1 MKKYGL
7 IFCLCLLS
15 ATNVKADF
23 QPSDYQ
29 PCYTVGLGASAT
41 YWSTVDNVCRG
52 CGEGCTSCVEE
63 LTTYSGTTTP
73 LSMPFCTS
81 CRDGY
86 ELRSSNSGKSQR
98 CEISCPSHCFSCSS
112 SSSSSSSCTLCNNGY
127 TLSNGQCVEKVA
139 CPSNCAEC
147 DSSGVCVKCNN
158 GYVLKN
164 GACAV
169 KPKTQIAFCPPDKTL
184 TADLCCCVSK

>member
-15 ATNVKADF
+15 ATNVKAGI
-23 QPSDYQ
+23 SH
-29 PCYTVGLGASAT
+29 PCDLQYYDDTYPT
-41 YWSTVDNVCRG
+41 YWDTLNNQCSG
-52 CGEGCTSCVEE
+52 CGDGCMSCRERRG
-63 LTTYSGTTTP
+63 TYSDGITP
-73 LSMPFCTS
+73 LSAPFCLECFS
-81 CRDGY
+81 GY
-86 ELRSSNSGKSQR
+86 ELQSANNGAGVTHQWCDRKK
-98 CEISCPSHCFSCSS
+98 SCPSNCSAC
-112 SSSSSSSCTLCNNGY
+112 SSSSSCTLCNNGY

-184 TADLCCCVSK
+184 SADLCCCISQ

>member
-15 ATNVKADF
+15 ATTVKAEF
-23 QPSDYQ
+23 QQ
-29 PCYTVGLGASAT
+29 PCYTPGLGASAT
-41 YWSTVDNVCRG
+41 YWNTVDNACNG
-52 CGEGCTSCVEE
+52 CGEGCSSCVEE

-73 LSMPFCTS
+73 LSMAFCTS
-81 CRDGY
+81 CYDGY
-86 ELRSSNSGKSQR
+86 ELISANGGRSQY
-98 CEISCPSHCFSCSS
+98 CEISCPSHCSRC
-112 SSSSSSSCTLCNNGY
+112 SSSSSCTLCDNGY

-147 DSSGVCVKCNN
+147 DSSGVCTKCDG

-184 TADLCCCVSK
+184 SDDLCCCISK